1 MKFRK
6 LETILMIFVLF
17 LLFSY
22 ANVFAAE
29 EQYILKFSLNSPEGV
44 VGENPETTYAH
55 VMKDYIEKESKGRI
69 KVDIYASAQLGTMPE
84 VFMGLSSG
92 SIEFALLNTAIL
104 QNFKKECMVLA
115 IPGIFASM
123 EECDKILD
131 SDWLKKFYQDMTDK
145 TGVMV
150 THQFSNGLR
159 HFSNSKKELRK
170 PEDAEGLVFRVM
182 ESPVSIAMVE
192 ALGAKAVPMASAELY
207 SALQNKVIDGLESPV
222 AGFNENKLYEV
233 QKYYVLDGHVA
244 SMVAGVMS
252 KKFYDSLPVD
262 LQKIV
267 MDGSKAGRDIARTIM
282 ITFEKQGLALMESK
296 GVKVYQPTDEELK
309 AWHDAVAGPATE
321 YVKSQIGV
329 EIVNELLG
337 VINSVR
343 K

>member
-1 MKFRK
+1 
-6 LETILMIFVLF
+6 
-17 LLFSY
+17 
-22 ANVFAAE
+22 
-29 EQYILKFSLNSPEGV
+29 
-44 VGENPETTYAH
+44 
-55 VMKDYIEKESKGRI
+55 
-69 KVDIYASAQLGTMPE
+69 
-84 VFMGLSSG
+84 
-92 SIEFALLNTAIL
+92 
-104 QNFKKECMVLA
+104 
-115 IPGIFASM
+115 
-123 EECDKILD
+123 
-131 SDWLKKFYQDMTDK
+131 
-145 TGVMV
+145 
-150 THQFSNGLR
+150 
-159 HFSNSKKELRK
+159 
-170 PEDAEGLVFRVM
+170 
-182 ESPVSIAMVE
+182 
-192 ALGAKAVPMASAELY
+192 MASAELY